1 MKNWSTQIRFFYATT
16 FVMLTSMVWAIASNV
31 IFNVKLSFNLF
42 IITLIS
48 SLISRYLL
56 IKRRKV
62 STCIMIP
69 IIILIIYKIIKGITL
84 VGCLD
89 VIFVVFVIIKLLNEE
104 TENISYDRYR
114 RIFIRGAYGLS
125 SVLIAYALTL
135 RASSDIIYRGV
146 IIYLVL
152 IIVTL
157 RESMWYCNN
166 IKKNKISK
174 LINGMLIGFSVL
186 ITQEGFYD
194 KYVMIL
200 KVIYSGFSFIT
211 EKLLGWAMLAVGF
224 IIMLG
229 SNAIRW
235 LVSGGN
241 VSAESVWRQTRQVQ
255 TNIRDMFSGDLIMT
269 IAFSLLVKGVV
280 IVAVLVLAIKLG
292 QKVIEINK
300 ENNELSYTEI
310 MEFIERDNKSTNLV
324 VEMIKKIFRKKGS
337 PREEVIYKYG
347 EFVGLASKKGI
358 FEKYM
363 TPKQLLNV
371 TKIKI
376 DYCEGLDE
384 ISDIYNEA
392 KFSLHVINKEKEQKV
407 EKTVDNI
414 KKSMK

>member
-1 MKNWSTQIRFFYATT
+1 
-16 FVMLTSMVWAIASNV
+16 
-31 IFNVKLSFNLF
+31 
-42 IITLIS
+42 
-48 SLISRYLL
+48 
-56 IKRRKV
+56 
-62 STCIMIP
+62 
-69 IIILIIYKIIKGITL
+69 
-84 VGCLD
+84 
-89 VIFVVFVIIKLLNEE
+89 
-104 TENISYDRYR
+104 
-114 RIFIRGAYGLS
+114 
-125 SVLIAYALTL
+125 
-135 RASSDIIYRGV
+135 
-146 IIYLVL
+146 
-152 IIVTL
+152 
-157 RESMWYCNN
+157 MWYCNN

-211 EKLLGWAMLAVGF
+211 EKLLGWAILAVGS

-241 VSAESVWRQTRQVQ
+241 VSVESVWGQTRQVQ

-300 ENNELSYTEI
+300 ENDELSYTEI